1 MSPLRQAL
9 ADYLGLRRA
18 LGYKL
23 DHTERMLGSFVSYL
37 EQRHVETVTIE
48 HALVWATFPAGATA
62 SWRAMRLSAVRGFAA
77 HLRATNAATEVPP
90 PGLIPQGQHR
100 AVPYLYSDA
109 DIQALVRAAAAHR
122 QRPCAATY
130 TALISLLAVS
140 GMRVG
145 EAIALDTNDFDDN
158 RGVLT
163 IREAKLGKSRLLP
176 LHPTSVAGLRQ
187 YLHRRDQLRP
197 RPTSAALFISLAGTR
212 LDYTSVHKTFRC
224 LARRAGLAPRS
235 ARCRPRIHDLRHS
248 FAVASLLDWYR
259 RGEDVAAM
267 FPRLST
273 YLGHVDPKD
282 TYWYLSAAPE
292 LLALACDRLDA
303 STGGTP

>member
-1 MSPLRQAL
+1 MSPLRKAL
-9 ADYLGLRRA
+9 AGYLDLRRA
-18 LGYKL
+18 LGFKL
-23 DHTERMLGSFVSYL
+23 DRAEKLLGQFVGYL
-37 EQRHVETVTIE
+37 EQHDAGTVTIE
-48 HALVWATFPAGATA
+48 HALAWATSPAGAAA
-62 SWRAMRLSAVRGFAA
+62 SWRALRLSAVRGFAA

-122 QRPCAATY
+122 QRPGAATY

-163 IREAKLGKSRLLP
+163 IRTGKLGKARLLP
-176 LHPTSVAGLRQ
+176 LDPTSVVGLRQ
-187 YLHRRDQLRP
+187 YLDWRNQLRP
-197 RPTSAALFISLAGTR
+197 HPASDALFVSTTRKR

-235 ARCRPRIHDLRHS
+235 ARCRPRIHDLRH
-248 FAVASLLDWYR
+248 F
-259 RGEDVAAM
+259 
-267 FPRLST
+267 
-273 YLGHVDPKD
+273 
-282 TYWYLSAAPE
+282 LSA
-292 LLALACDRLDA
+292 
-303 STGGTP
+303 